1 MQSGSDVLADSQDG
15 SFIER
20 ARRTQIIDATLVL
33 ISAEGVGRASLARIA
48 AAASISPA
56 LINYYFGSRDGL
68 LREVLRV
75 ADARMDASMSGGPE
89 EPASYADGLRRI
101 VMGYVERCA
110 RHPAEVM
117 AAQAI
122 RESISREARE
132 ARERDEGGGAAELV
146 GFLVEGQE
154 HGEFRR
160 FDPWVFAGALFA
172 AMSAV
177 PGQLRDRSS
186 EDALAL
192 GEELGSIFVQAAA
205 RHGGEND
212 VELSTGEVDQP

>member
-1 MQSGSDVLADSQDG
+1 MQSSPGVEEDGQDG

-20 ARRTQIIDATLVL
+20 ARRTQIIDATIVL
-33 ISAEGVGRASLARIA
+33 ISAEGVARASLARIA
-48 AAASISPA
+48 AVASISPA

-75 ADARMDASMSGGPE
+75 ADARMDSSMSDGPE
-89 EPASYADGLRRI
+89 EPTSYADGLRRI
-101 VMGYVERCA
+101 VIGYVERCA
-110 RHPAEVM
+110 KHPAEVI

-122 RESISREARE
+122 RESISREEQE

-172 AMSAV
+172 AISAI

-186 EDALAL
+186 KDALAL
-192 GEELGSIFVQAAA
+192 GEELASIFVRAAA
-205 RHGGEND
+205 RHDGEGGI
-212 VELSTGEVDQP
+212 ELSTGEVDQP